1 MDKFNAFFNKYNT
14 PRVFQ
19 IFTTLSFITQTILMF
34 VLKVYGLA
42 ELGDRYYFNHA
53 EVFFIFDLNFSSFA
67 MSLAKFIVVV
77 AAIAGIVFIWLNRPK
92 IAGLCG
98 GAIMLIMLLSLL
110 RIYDFKN
117 YYDVGS
123 RDPILWTVD
132 VDDTYGF
139 LWGSLA
145 LLAVFVVLSTVFTK
159 VGPRVPKVV
168 TVVQPAVQP
177 AQQAQISAADEIRKL
192 KELCDSGAITQE
204 EFDAKKKQL
213 LDLP

>member
-1 MDKFNAFFNKYNT
+1 MDKFNAFYNKYNT

-19 IFTTLSFITQTILMF
+19 IFTTLTFITQTILMF
-34 VLKVYGLA
+34 VLKVFGLY
-42 ELGDRYYFNHA
+42 ELGDRYYFNY
-53 EVFFIFDLNFSSFA
+53 ENVFFIYDLNFNDFA
-67 MSLAKFIVVV
+67 MSLAKIIVVV

-92 IAGLCG
+92 FAGICG
-98 GAIMLIMLLSLL
+98 GAILLIMLLSLL
-110 RIYDFKN
+110 RLYDFEH
-117 YYDVGS
+117 YYDVGYGK
-123 RDPILWTVD
+123 PILWTVD
-132 VDDTYGF
+132 VKDPYGY

-159 VGPRVPKVV
+159 VGPRVPKAV
-168 TVVQPAVQP
+168 TIIQPAVQP
-177 AQQAQISAADEIRKL
+177 AQQVQISAADEIRKL